1 MIALAGAGFANTFCS
16 INEHMSF
23 KQAVRNTRLWHSNAE
38 EDEGE
43 YRFKNSYSCV
53 VEYLKR
59 GLNILINTPVET
71 IDNSIGY
78 YDESTTPTHTPTH
91 TPISHTIT
99 TPTTAHTTT
108 HLGGSTSTGTG
119 AGTHVRTRVSRSDR
133 SPTPSV
139 TDSDGERELTK
150 ITTKNG
156 SVYYARSVV
165 VTASPKV
172 LLSDLIKFNPPL
184 PQDKMVG
191 LKSIDMHRAMK
202 VILKFKAR
210 PWPKHLQGN
219 GRNYSDLLYI
229 VVL

>member
-23 KQAVRNTRLWHSNAE
+23 KQAVRNTRLWHSNAI

-59 GLNILINTPVET
+59 GLNIIINTPVEC

-78 YDESTTPTHTPTH
+78 YDESTTP
-91 TPISHTIT
+91 ISPPS
-99 TPTTAHTTT
+99 TPTTQ
-108 HLGGSTSTGTG
+108 LGGSTGASTGT
-119 AGTHVRTRVSRSDR
+119 HIRTRVSRSDR

-156 SVYYARSVV
+156 SIYYARSVV

-210 PWPKHLQGN
+210 PWPKHLQG
-219 GRNYSDLLYI
+219 
-229 VVL
+229 

>member
-23 KQAVRNTRLWHSNAE
+23 KQAVRNTRLWHSNAV

-59 GLNILINTPVET
+59 GLNILINTPVEC

-78 YDESTTPTHTPTH
+78 YDESTTPISPPATP
-91 TPISHTIT
+91 
-99 TPTTAHTTT
+99 TTT
-108 HLGGSTSTGTG
+108 HLGGSTGAST
-119 AGTHVRTRVSRSDR
+119 GTHVRTRVSRSDR

-139 TDSDGERELTK
+139 TDSGGERELTK

-184 PQDKMVG
+184 PQDKMLG

-219 GRNYSDLLYI
+219 GRHNSYLLYI